1 MSKIEK
7 SLKNSVKRINKT
19 KEEISTEIKRVE
31 KIAHMKD
38 VVRAIYP
45 LLENQDTIYDGQT
58 VVNALSG
65 FITAHIEKKVLDI
78 KLNDIEIDL
87 SKEEA
92 SKIKTSIENIIAL
105 MKDES
110 AQELSETLERLGR
123 ALSQYSAN
131 TFMKKPMS
139 EIKLEDIVA

>member
-1 MSKIEK
+1 MSIEK
-7 SLKNSVKRINKT
+7 KLKQSLKRINKT
-19 KEEISTEIKRVE
+19 KEEVASDIKRAE
-31 KIAHMKD
+31 KVAHMKD

-45 LLENQDTIYDGQT
+45 LLEGQSTIYDAQT

-87 SKEEA
+87 SKEDP
-92 SKIKTSIENIIAL
+92 SKIKSSIVDIIAL

-110 AQELSETLERLGR
+110 AQELTETLERLGR

-131 TFMKKPMS
+131 TFMKKPMA
-139 EIKLEDIVA
+139 EIKLEDILA

>member
-1 MSKIEK
+1 MKKIEK
-7 SLKNSVKRINKT
+7 SLKKSVKRINKS
-19 KEEISTEIKRVE
+19 KDEISADIKRIE
-31 KIAHMKD
+31 KVNHMKE

-45 LLENQDTIYDGQT
+45 LIESQDTIYDAQT

-65 FITAHIEKKVLDI
+65 FITAHIEQKVLEI
-78 KLNDIEIDL
+78 KLKDLPIDL
-87 SKEEA
+87 SKEDP
-92 SKIKTSIENIIAL
+92 SKIKSSIVDLIAL

-110 AQELSETLERLGR
+110 AQELTETLSRFGT
-123 ALSQYSAN
+123 ALSQYSAS